1 MNNSRLNWSSFVS
14 TTIPVMNKSD
24 AGMFWFVLHCKGGQ
38 ETRAR
43 QHVENQGYRTS
54 LPQISRQKIVRG
66 KKTDCIEPLF
76 PGYLFVQLDTNTA
89 NFNALRSTRG
99 VNGFVRFGGMPATV
113 PAAVMDSIMVLEQAF
128 TAQPDAEPMF
138 KSGDKVQITEG
149 PFAGLEAIYSMA
161 KGEDRCLVFLDMLG
175 KQQRITLA
183 ETALRPSL

>member
-1 MNNSRLNWSSFVS
+1 
-14 TTIPVMNKSD
+14 
-24 AGMFWFVLHCKGGQ
+24 MFWFVLHCKGGQ

-99 VNGFVRFGGMPATV
+99 VNGFVRFGGVPTTV
-113 PAAVMDSIMVLEQAF
+113 PTEIMDSVIALEQTLTGAPN
-128 TAQPDAEPMF
+128 TETLF
-138 KSGDKVQITEG
+138 KTGDTVQITEG

-161 KGEDRCLVFLDMLG
+161 KGEERCLVFLDMLG
-175 KQQRITLA
+175 KQQQISIE